1 MNYEL
6 KSSIKRN
13 RLGLPFKVVIIVIAL
28 LVILRFI
35 LPNLLNNILM
45 TFVRP
50 VWIIGRDSSVNIPM
64 LLPETQNAIIAEL
77 KKENSELKA
86 MFNRTSNTDLVLGY
100 ILKKPPYTVYDSY
113 IIDIGS
119 QHGVSVGDKVYV
131 SGDILVGDIQ
141 EVSNNSSKV
150 RLFSSYGTKFD
161 ILISD
166 KNVEA
171 IATGGG
177 GGSFLT
183 VVPRDLKI
191 KEGDIIT
198 VPDISNSVFGRVGK
212 VIVDP
217 ARAFSTVIFSQSI
230 NLYEQ
235 KWVLVSINKNK

>member
-6 KSSIKRN
+6 KSSIKRD
-13 RLGLPFKVVIIVIAL
+13 RLGLPMKVVIVVIIAL
-28 LVILRFI
+28 IILHFI
-35 LPNLLNNILM
+35 LPNLLTNILM
-45 TFVRP
+45 TFARP
-50 VWIIGRDSSVNIPM
+50 LWVIGKDDSVNVSM

-86 MFNRTSNTDLVLGY
+86 ILNRNQSANLVLGY
-100 ILKKPPYTVYDSY
+100 ILKKPPFTAYDSY

-119 QHGVSVGDKVYV
+119 NNGVAVGDKVYV

-141 EVSNNSSKV
+141 EVSQNSSKV
-150 RLFSSYGTKFD
+150 RLYSSYGTKFD

-171 IATGGG
+171 VATGGG

-183 VVPRDLKI
+183 IVPRDLKI
-191 KEGDIIT
+191 KEGDTIT
-198 VPDISNSVFGRVGK
+198 VPDISNTVFGRVGK

-235 KWVLVSINKNK
+235 KWVLVSINKK